1 MEFNNFF
8 RQNLKALRS
17 EILRKKAL
25 FCVLMVFLNQ
35 ILLWY
40 LPKSNFLF
48 GLSRNRCSKNRTLVE
63 ADRGTPANSEDGAI
77 CNNSLRL
84 KAVY

>member
-1 MEFNNFF
+1 ML
-8 RQNLKALRS
+8 Q
-17 EILRKKAL
+17 
-25 FCVLMVFLNQ
+25 VLLNQ

-48 GLSRNRCSKNRTLVE
+48 GRSRNLRCSKNLTLVE
-63 ADRGTPANSEDGAI
+63 ADPGPPVNSEDEAI